1 MLFLKVLNMSITA
14 SWLVLAVFLLRLLF
28 RKSPKALH
36 VVMWALVGLRL
47 VCPFSIESAFSLIPS
62 VETIP
67 QEIITDHSFNVQ
79 TGISFVDEQANE
91 FLGDRYYEGVTVAE
105 GTGMKLTALLTILW
119 LIGMATMLAYGVFS
133 YMRLRR
139 RVAESIPMQGN
150 LRLCD
155 RIDSPFILGIV
166 RPQIYLPSALRSED
180 REFVIAH
187 ETAHLKRYDHLWKPL
202 GFALLTVYWFNPVL
216 WLAYHFLCRDIELA
230 CDERVIR
237 DMELP
242 EKKAYSTAL
251 VNCSVSRNLILSC
264 PLAFGEVGVKARVKN
279 VLHYQKPA
287 FWVLC
292 AAIAAIGI
300 AAVCL
305 LTNPIIPDD
314 RLKVFID
321 CEIVSH
327 HQSMHSTDNYAS
339 VDWEVLS
346 NKKIGNKTTLYL
358 WVLYQEYSYD
368 GGLVLESGAHI
379 PTVITVEKR
388 DGNYHLVEYWE
399 PRDGSDY
406 AKDIREKFP
415 FFLWRNAL
423 DSQKYIASQKE
434 KCERMALEYFASES
448 AVGGADA
455 PDNVQINDHLESL
468 RQEYPQYFGLPTAKG
483 LEVYIWQMA
492 PDSYQ
497 CALLPRRNLKY
508 TDTELMRQTP
518 VPIERMRAI
527 VDSYGLPES
536 EVTVHA
542 WQNPYS
548 SYYYEVNEEYREE
561 LREKFRSI
569 HPVTP
574 SYENYP
580 LIYDSAVADI
590 DDDGKDEL
598 CTLRVGLTSGLF
610 TFRLVIQDAQDS
622 TVKDSFTYY
631 PLKVGE
637 PSFEKDPDGSLRIR
651 FVSSEDGAVEYFEIT
666 PDNMGN
672 NLKN

>member
-14 SWLVLAVFLLRLLF
+14 SWLVLAVFLLRFVF
-28 RKSPKALH
+28 RKSTKALH

-67 QEIITDHSFNVQ
+67 QEIITDHSFEVQ
-79 TGISFVDEQANE
+79 TGIGFVDEQANE
-91 FLGDRYYEGVTVAE
+91 FLGDRYYEGVTVPE
-105 GTGMKLTALLTILW
+105 GTGMQLTVFLTTLW
-119 LIGMATMLAYGVFS
+119 SIGMGAMLAYGIFS
-133 YMRLRR
+133 YLRLRR

-150 LRLCD
+150 IRLCD
-155 RIDSPFILGIV
+155 RIGSPFILGIL
-166 RPQIYLPSALRSED
+166 RPQIYLPSALRPED
-180 REFVIAH
+180 QEYVIAH
-187 ETAHLKRYDHLWKPL
+187 ENAHLKRYDHLWKPL
-202 GFALLTVYWFNPVL
+202 GFALLTVYWFNPVM

-230 CDERVIR
+230 CDEKVIR
-237 DMELP
+237 DMGIS
-242 EKKAYSTAL
+242 EKKAYSSAL
-251 VNCSVSRNLILSC
+251 VNCSVSRNAILSC

-279 VLHYQKPA
+279 VLHYKKPS

-292 AAIAAIGI
+292 ASIAAVVFT
-300 AAVCL
+300 AVCL

-327 HQSMHSTDNYAS
+327 HQSKHSTENYAS
-339 VDWEVLS
+339 VDWKVLS

-368 GGLVLESGAHI
+368 EELHLESGAHI

-388 DGNYHLVEYWE
+388 DGSYHLVEYWE
-399 PRDGSDY
+399 PRDGSLY
-406 AKDIREKFP
+406 VGDIRSKFP
-415 FFLWRNAL
+415 FYLWFSAM
-423 DSQKYIASQKE
+423 DSTKYYRTQKE
-434 KCERMALEYFASES
+434 NCERMALEYFTSES
-448 AVGGADA
+448 AAGGADA
-455 PDNVQINDHLESL
+455 PDNVHINDHLEPL
-468 RQEYPQYFGLPTAKG
+468 RQEYPQYFGLSTAKG

-497 CALLPRRNLKY
+497 CALLPGRNLKY

-518 VPIERMRAI
+518 VPIAQMRAI

-548 SYYYEVNEEYREE
+548 SYYYEVNEEYREK
-561 LREKFRSI
+561 LREKFRTV

-610 TFRLVIQDAQDS
+610 TFRLVIQDAQDN
-622 TVKDSFTYY
+622 TEEGNCTYY
-631 PLKVGE
+631 PLKVGT
-637 PSFEKDPDGSLRIR
+637 PSFAERSDGSLYIR
-651 FVSSEDGAVEYFEIT
+651 FAGDDGSAEFYEIALDVNKT
-666 PDNMGN
+666 DE
-672 NLKN
+672 

>member
-14 SWLVLAVFLLRLLF
+14 SWLVLAVFLLRFVF
-28 RKSPKALH
+28 RKSTKALH

-67 QEIITDHSFNVQ
+67 QEIITDHSFEVQ
-79 TGISFVDEQANE
+79 TGIGFVDEQANE
-91 FLGDRYYEGVTVAE
+91 FLGDRYYEGVTVPE
-105 GTGMKLTALLTILW
+105 GTGMQLTVFLTILW
-119 LIGMATMLAYGVFS
+119 IIGMAAMLAYGIFS
-133 YMRLRR
+133 YLRLRR
-139 RVAESIPMQGN
+139 SVAESIPMQGN
-150 LRLCD
+150 IRLCD
-155 RIDSPFILGIV
+155 RIGSPFILGIL
-166 RPQIYLPSALRSED
+166 RPQIYLPSALRPED
-180 REFVIAH
+180 QEYVIAH
-187 ETAHLKRYDHLWKPL
+187 ENAHLKRYDHLWKPL
-202 GFALLTVYWFNPVL
+202 GFALLTVYWFNPVM

-230 CDERVIR
+230 CDEKVIR
-237 DMELP
+237 DMRIS
-242 EKKAYSTAL
+242 EKKAYSSAL
-251 VNCSVSRNLILSC
+251 VNCSVSRNAILSC

-279 VLHYQKPA
+279 VLHYKKPT

-292 AAIAAIGI
+292 ASIAAVVFT
-300 AAVCL
+300 AVCL

-321 CEIVSH
+321 CEIAFH
-327 HQSMHSTDNYAS
+327 HQSKHSTENYAS
-339 VDWEVLS
+339 LDWKVLS

-368 GGLVLESGAHI
+368 EELHLESGAHI

-388 DGNYHLVEYWE
+388 DGSYHLVEYWE
-399 PRDGSDY
+399 PRDGSLYVD
-406 AKDIREKFP
+406 DIRSKFP
-415 FFLWRNAL
+415 FYLWKDAM
-423 DSQKYIASQKE
+423 DSTKYYRTQNE
-434 KCERMALEYFASES
+434 NCEQMALEYFTSES
-448 AVGGADA
+448 ASDGADA
-455 PDNVQINDHLESL
+455 PDDVQKNDYLEQL
-468 RQEYPQYFGLPTAKG
+468 RREYPQCFGLSTAKG

-492 PDSYQ
+492 PESYE
-497 CALLPRRNLKY
+497 CALLPGRNLKY

-518 VPIERMRAI
+518 VPIAQMRAI

-548 SYYYEVNEEYREE
+548 SYYYEVNEEYREK
-561 LREKFRSI
+561 LREMFRSI
-569 HPVTP
+569 QPVTP

-610 TFRLVIQDAQDS
+610 TFRLVIQDAQDN
-622 TVKDSFTYY
+622 TEKGNCTYY
-631 PLKVGE
+631 PLKVGT
-637 PSFEKDPDGSLRIR
+637 PSFAERSDGSLYIR
-651 FVSSEDGAVEYFEIT
+651 FAGDDGSVEFYEIALDVNKT
-666 PDNMGN
+666 DE
-672 NLKN
+672 